1 MDIKINGG
9 DYEACAGGGVK
20 TVGGIEEL
28 AQRVTMKLTA
38 KRGHFWPKPDYGSRL
53 YMLTGSERPSDR
65 ESAVR
70 QYVAEAL
77 RDEVGVRLRSV
88 EISTE
93 DRDRLCLRLAFEYTG
108 ETFSVETFI

>member
-1 MDIKINGG
+1 MDIMIKDG
-9 DYEACAGGGVK
+9 DYAAGVCGGVQ
-20 TVGGIEEL
+20 TVDGIEEL

-53 YMLTGSERPSDR
+53 YKLSGSERPSDR

-77 RDEVGVRLRSV
+77 RDEPGVRLRSV
-88 EISTE
+88 ETVAA
-93 DRDRLCLRLAFEYTG
+93 DRDRLRLRLDFEYTG
-108 ETFSVETFI
+108 AEFSVETLI